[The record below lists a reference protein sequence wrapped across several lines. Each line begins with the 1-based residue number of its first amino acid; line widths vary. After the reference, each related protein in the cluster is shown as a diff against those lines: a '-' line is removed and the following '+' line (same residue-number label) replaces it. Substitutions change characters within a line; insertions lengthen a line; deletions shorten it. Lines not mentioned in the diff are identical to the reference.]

1 MVMLLDMGKVIGW
14 IAALMLLCSQA
25 QAKARGGWFCYSAA
39 LQSPDWDHQGEIDKC
54 ERTVKRCLADASHQK
69 ERFTERGVEFILT
82 GQVCAF
88 QEKAYS
94 FAFYR
99 PEESGVGAFPLL
111 KSCQQVAQIVVTQN
125 PDAIITRQCAL
136 TP

>member
-1 MVMLLDMGKVIGW
+1 LP
-14 IAALMLLCSQA
+14 AARRIFAVSRCLAAIVAAHGSA
-25 QAKARGGWFCYSAA
+25 SSAATRAGTVSTVKARGSRSAV
-39 LQSPDWDHQGEIDKC
+39 S
-54 ERTVKRCLADASHQK
+54 
-69 ERFTERGVEFILT
+69 
-82 GQVCAF
+82 AF